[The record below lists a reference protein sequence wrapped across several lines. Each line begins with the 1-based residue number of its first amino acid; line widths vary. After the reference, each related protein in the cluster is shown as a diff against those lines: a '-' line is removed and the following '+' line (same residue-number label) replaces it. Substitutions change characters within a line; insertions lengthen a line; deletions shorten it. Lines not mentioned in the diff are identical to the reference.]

1 MSDLVNGK
9 GGTSLDEFTFLLG
22 ACRVKPDEF
31 DYLKRLFLES
41 IPGLLQ
47 GHRVGIRDSK
57 APATHLP
64 VSPAAWTAFLRSVSN
79 RGRA

>member
-1 MSDLVNGK
+1 MVEWRKSSYSPTDQDCV
-9 GGTSLDEFTFLLG
+9 E
-22 ACRVKPDEF
+22 
-31 DYLKRLFLES
+31 
-41 IPGLLQ
+41 I